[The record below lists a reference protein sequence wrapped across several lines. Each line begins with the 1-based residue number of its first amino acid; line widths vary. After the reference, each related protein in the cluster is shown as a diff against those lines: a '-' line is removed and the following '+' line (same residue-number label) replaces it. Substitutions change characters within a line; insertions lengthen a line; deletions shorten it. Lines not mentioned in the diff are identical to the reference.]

1 MIPQL
6 NNVELNTWLQKP
18 NHIILDVRTPMEWQ
32 QLGMIPCA
40 TGIPIQALME
50 RASELPKDAY
60 IAVIC
65 EHGVRS
71 MAAAEWLLHEGY
83 NHIANHTH
91 GMSAWDG
98 ERVFPSP
105 IS

>member
-6 NNVELNTWLQKP
+6 SNEKLNVWLSKP
-18 NHIILDVRTPMEWQ
+18 DHIILDVRTPVEWQ
-32 QLGMIPCA
+32 QLGMIPGA

-50 RASELPKDAY
+50 RAAELPKDAY

-83 NHIANHTH
+83 THVANHTY

-98 ERVFPSP
+98 ERTFPSS